1 MTKTITLEE
10 IQKTPVRILGI
21 SGSPRKGITD
31 YLTQMA
37 LDEAAKIPGVEVE
50 FLPLHKY
57 RNQIHQCV
65 QCEACLRLEE
75 GHPLKHLCAAFD
87 DGMEELIPKFLNADG
102 YIIASPVY
110 EMTYTPLLGSFMGR
124 LRPLFRTYN
133 GIHKNKV
140 GGSIAVGGTR
150 HGGEENTCQMIN
162 NFFQLNSMYA
172 VSGDNGGYTGA
183 CVWSKDKL
191 PGEFDDPIGVA
202 KVKDL
207 GRRVGELTRI
217 VKYGR
222 LLVGDPIIDPEHLD
236 QFKGGKY
243 NPDNIV

>member
-1 MTKTITLEE
+1 MSKNMTIEE
-10 IQKTPVRILGI
+10 IKKTPVKILGI
-21 SGSPRKGITD
+21 SGSPRKGTTD
-31 YLTQMA
+31 YLTEIA
-37 LDEAAKIPGVEVE
+37 LQEAAKIEGVEVE

-57 RNQIHQCV
+57 RDNLRQCI
-65 QCEACLRLEE
+65 QCEACLKLEA
-75 GHPLKHLCAAFD
+75 GHPLDHLCAPYEDA
-87 DGMEELIPKFLNADG
+87 MEELIPKFINADG

-124 LRPLFRTYN
+124 LRPLFRCYN

-150 HGGEENTCQMIN
+150 HGGEENTCQGIN
-162 NFFQLNSMYA
+162 NFFLLNGMYC

-191 PGEFDDPIGVA
+191 PKDFEDELGLA

-207 GRRVGELTRI
+207 GRRVGELTKI

-222 LLVGDPIIDPEHLD
+222 LLAGDPIIDTEHLD
-236 QFKGGKY
+236 QFQGGKY
-243 NPDNIV
+243 DPAKIG

>member
-110 EMTYTPLLGSFMGR
+110 EMTYTPLLG
-124 LRPLFRTYN
+124 
-133 GIHKNKV
+133 
-140 GGSIAVGGTR
+140 
-150 HGGEENTCQMIN
+150 
-162 NFFQLNSMYA
+162 
-172 VSGDNGGYTGA
+172 
-183 CVWSKDKL
+183 
-191 PGEFDDPIGVA
+191 
-202 KVKDL
+202 
-207 GRRVGELTRI
+207 RRVGELTRI